1 MYGGDTVAPGSATR
15 QEFPVDA
22 ESRELFAREGLQASL
37 GNTWAMEI
45 EPDVRFVYVL
55 ARTGRLFRVEFDLTR
70 SIPNPPPPWGDDKS
84 P

>member
-1 MYGGDTVAPGSATR
+1 MYGGNSVASSSATR

-22 ESRELFAREGLQASL
+22 DSRALFAREGLQASL
-37 GNTWAMEI
+37 GNTWAIEI
-45 EPDVRFVYVL
+45 VPGVRFAYEL

-70 SIPNPPPPWGDDKS
+70 PVPPPPPPWGSDRT